1 MILVTGGAGYIGS
14 HAAKALRDAGY
25 RMVLFDNLKAGH
37 RESTLGL
44 PFVEG
49 DVQDTAAVRSVI
61 REYGISA
68 VIHLAAVASVG
79 DSMREPAEYY
89 RQNVGGALSV
99 LNAMMSESVQRFVF
113 SSTAAVYGDPIETPI
128 TEEHSTQPMNV
139 YGETKLVI
147 ERAIPYYEKAY
158 GLKSIRLR
166 YFNAAGADPD
176 GFLGEDHNPEIHLIP
191 RVIKSILGGPP
202 FKIFGEDY
210 STPDGTCVRDF
221 VHVSDLANAHVL
233 SVGALESGA
242 RSTVYNLSNG
252 RPHSVRDVIS
262 TVEAVTGRS
271 VRWSS
276 GERRPGDPAVLFA
289 SSEKIRH
296 ELGWKPMYPELT
308 SMVETAW
315 NWHKT
320 HPNGF
325 IRVG

>member
-25 RMVLFDNLKAGH
+25 RIVLFDNLKAGH

-68 VIHLAAVASVG
+68 VIHFAAVASVG

-296 ELGWKPMYPELT
+296 ELGWKPIYPELT

-320 HPNGF
+320 HPNGL
-325 IRVG
+325 

>member
-25 RMVLFDNLKAGH
+25 RIVLFDNLKAGH

-68 VIHLAAVASVG
+68 VIHFAAVASVG

-320 HPNGF
+320 HPNGL
-325 IRVG
+325 

>member
-25 RMVLFDNLKAGH
+25 RIVLFDNLKAGH

-68 VIHLAAVASVG
+68 VIHFAAVASVG

-315 NWHKT
+315 NWHKA
-320 HPNGF
+320 HPNGL
-325 IRVG
+325 

>member
-25 RMVLFDNLKAGH
+25 RIVLFDNLKAGH

-68 VIHLAAVASVG
+68 VIHFAAVASVG

-202 FKIFGEDY
+202 FEIFGEDY

-289 SSEKIRH
+289 SSKKIRH

-320 HPNGF
+320 HPNGL
-325 IRVG
+325 

>member
-1 MILVTGGAGYIGS
+1 MTGGAGYVGS

-25 RMVLFDNLKAGH
+25 RVVLFDNLKAGH
-37 RESTLGL
+37 REAALGL
-44 PFVEG
+44 PLVEG
-49 DVQDTAAVRSVI
+49 DVQDTSAVRSVI

-68 VIHLAAVASVG
+68 VMHFAAMVSVG

-99 LNAMMSESVQRFVF
+99 LDAMMSESVQRFVF

-128 TEEHSTQPMNV
+128 TEEHPTQPINV

-176 GFLGEDHNPEIHLIP
+176 GCLGEDHNPEIHLIP
-191 RVIKSILGGPP
+191 RVIKSTLGGPS
-202 FKIFGEDY
+202 FEIFGQDY

-233 SVGALESGA
+233 SVGALESGG

-252 RPHSVRDVIS
+252 NPHSVRDVIS

-276 GERRPGDPAVLFA
+276 GGRRSGDPAVLFA

-296 ELGWKPMYPELT
+296 ELGWKPMYPDLE

-315 NWHKT
+315 NWHRT

-325 IRVG
+325 IRVE